1 MQEALTDEAEIKK
14 WFEEIGSLC
23 GDALYT
29 GREKKSLRDIES
41 YTLGWGSTKDGVV
54 VEILR
59 SCMHVVQGC
68 KLMEVWSIDRDNRIQ
83 SLAAKA
89 PQSAPLPG
97 RRVTVTSIK
106 IKVMGGRGLKAHVKS
121 LDPLLNAD
129 EDDMVEAAVLQVS
142 LSLRFED
149 LLCGVVH

>member
-54 VEILR
+54 VEIVELVLPRKLR
-59 SCMHVVQGC
+59 R
-68 KLMEVWSIDRDNRIQ
+68 L
-83 SLAAKA
+83 
-89 PQSAPLPG
+89 
-97 RRVTVTSIK
+97 
-106 IKVMGGRGLKAHVKS
+106 
-121 LDPLLNAD
+121 
-129 EDDMVEAAVLQVS
+129 
-142 LSLRFED
+142 
-149 LLCGVVH
+149 GVVFRAYNKVVHVTKRAFVRQLFRGR